1 MPPQRHS
8 SGERP
13 AVRRVSSDDPSL
25 PQQSSVKE
33 IRRMPIRN
41 DAEQLSG
48 KGAKPWTVRRE
59 RRREKGE
66 NPRPGTLVQQLD
78 DDSHSDA
85 RKC

>member
-1 MPPQRHS
+1 MDLAVVWSYRH
-8 SGERP
+8 
-13 AVRRVSSDDPSL
+13 DDTSA
-25 PQQSSVKE
+25 SKDSWSKKV
-33 IRRMPIRN
+33 RRMPIRN

-78 DDSHSDA
+78 DDSHSYA